1 MVCFSILLVDAETN
15 ARQANDSTRTSGLE
29 GFSVIPE
36 RGANST
42 LADSGPYFSGDIYK
56 TSFTSTFIV
65 ECLFCFSIFAEEC
78 TVKQTLAKL
87 LNISLVANGVCKMRR
102 ITRR

>member
-42 LADSGPYFSGDIYK
+42 LADSEPYFSGDIYK
-56 TSFTSTFIV
+56 TSFTSTLSLSAFFV
-65 ECLFCFSIFAEEC
+65 FQSLLKRA
-78 TVKQTLAKL
+78 QLNKL
-87 LNISLVANGVCKMRR
+87 WRNC
-102 ITRR
+102 